1 MLGRVRRCPVGAHA
15 QPHHDLQ
22 PAAHRT
28 TSLASP
34 RVARDSMA
42 AVRPLE
48 RSSANVW
55 AIVGQRGGRDEL
67 TEERAET
74 RQRPVRE
81 ILER

>member
-1 MLGRVRRCPVGAHA
+1 
-15 QPHHDLQ
+15 
-22 PAAHRT
+22 
-28 TSLASP
+28 
-34 RVARDSMA
+34 MA